1 MTGQSIYEQ
10 FKMMGSTVVLSYKG
24 EINNEL
30 LESIYS
36 SMDRHFSD
44 DTSEKQRKRFF
55 HVLVEALQNVFHHQS
70 KVNISALV
78 SPDESGFIILDNGN
92 AFQLITG
99 NYVYNDTTDD
109 LKQKIDLVNGM
120 QPEELRKYYQQTLA
134 ETELSEKG
142 GAGLGIIEMVR
153 RSGNPLKYEFRKV
166 NDSLSF
172 FCLSILMPKN

>member
-1 MTGQSIYEQ
+1 MNKDSIYDQ
-10 FKMMGSTVVLSYKG
+10 FKMMGANVVLSYKG

-70 KVNISALV
+70 KVNLEGLT
-78 SPDESGFIILDNGN
+78 SPDQGGFIILDQGP

-99 NYVYNDTTDD
+99 NYVYNTD
-109 LKQKIDLVNGM
+109 V
-120 QPEELRKYYQQTLA
+120 PENE
-134 ETELSEKG
+134 
-142 GAGLGIIEMVR
+142 R
-153 RSGNPLKYEFRKV
+153 RQMDRV
-166 NDSLSF
+166 
-172 FCLSILMPKN
+172 